1 MDLSIIIPSSRP
13 QTLAHVLTHI
23 HNQRTDGINFEV
35 IVIQE
40 ADDFTPFTNFRYGI
54 NFEILRQG
62 FHHDNGAAARDR
74 GSIAARGQYL
84 AFWDDDNIYY
94 PHAIASLFCTAT
106 GNDIGI
112 VRTRHQGLVI
122 PSGPHLKPGDIDSMC
137 FCVKKDLATR
147 FKWADGGGR
156 YNDYRWINKVAGIAE
171 RVNRSP
177 AIIGEHL

>member
-23 HNQRTDGINFEV
+23 HNQRADGIDFEV
-35 IVIQE
+35 IVVQE
-40 ADDFTPFTNFRYGI
+40 ADNFSPFMNFRYGT

-62 FHHDNGAAARDR
+62 FHNDNGAAARDR
-74 GSIAARGQYL
+74 GLVAARGQYVV
-84 AFWDDDNIYY
+84 FWDDDNIYY
-94 PHAIASLFCTAT
+94 PHAVASLFCTT
-106 GNDIGI
+106 VGHSVGI
-112 VRTRHQGLVI
+112 VRIRHQGLVI

-137 FCVKKDLATR
+137 FCVKKDLAVR
-147 FKWADGGGR
+147 VKWVDNGGR
-156 YNDYRWINKVAGIAE
+156 YNDYRWITKVVGLTE